1 MVFLGHDEEAG
12 ECHYCACS
20 CAHVTVCVHV
30 HTWNKLHIHFILV
43 LDLFPSLCLSSNAAY
58 NISVHSSDA
67 QMEAFYKARTA
78 NFI

>member
-12 ECHYCACS
+12 ECLYCVCACTHMS
-20 CAHVTVCVHV
+20 AFVHV
-30 HTWNKLHIHFILV
+30 HTWHKLPIHFILV

-58 NISVHSSDA
+58 NISVHSFGA
-67 QMEAFYKARTA
+67 QMEAFYKARMA